1 MTILEALNWGQ
12 KQLRET
18 AAEKRIMQ
26 ANPMLDA
33 QLLLAACLQKPTSFL
48 FANGEEELLVN
59 QINDYQRM
67 IERRKRHEPIA
78 HIQQYKEFFGR
89 DFYVN
94 RFVLTPRPETE
105 SIIEQA
111 LELITPNSTII
122 DVGTGSGAIAVTLA
136 IHTQQPVIAIDID
149 LQALCIAKTNA
160 QAHGVD
166 HLLSF
171 LHGSILDP
179 YLQKNIHESGHGII
193 IANLPY
199 LTPLQWELA
208 DPDVKEY
215 EPKHALVGG
224 IDGLELYDKLLQQIQ
239 NNRNH
244 LPTNLDILLEIDPGQ
259 NKTIHSLIK
268 EHFPQASIE
277 ILNDI
282 NRQPRIVKIKI

>member
-12 KQLRET
+12 KQLKET
-18 AAEKRIMQ
+18 AVEKRIMQ

-33 QLLLAACLQKPTSFL
+33 QLLLATCLQKPTSFL
-48 FANGEEELLVN
+48 FAHGEEDLQID
-59 QINDYQRM
+59 QINDYQRR

-89 DFYVN
+89 DFFVN

-105 SIIEQA
+105 AIIEQA
-111 LELITPNSTII
+111 LEIITPNSTII
-122 DVGTGSGAIAVTLA
+122 DVGTGSGAIAITLA
-136 IHTQQPVIAIDID
+136 VEAQQPVIAIDID
-149 LQALCIAKTNA
+149 PQAISIAKKNA
-160 QAHGVD
+160 QTHGVE
-166 HLLSF
+166 HLFSF
-171 LHGSILDP
+171 LHGSLLDP
-179 YLQKNIHESGHGII
+179 YLKKNIHEAGHGII

-239 NNRNH
+239 NNIDH
-244 LPTNLDILLEIDPGQ
+244 LPTDLDVLLEIDPAQ
-259 NKTIHSLIK
+259 DKTIQALIK
-268 EHFPQASIE
+268 EHFPSALIE
-277 ILNDI
+277 IINDI